1 MKKSVFLLSLM
12 AGIVSISCG
21 QKEEK
26 PADTIIIEQPAQE
39 SEPKVEEEE
48 KDGTS
53 LEVTKDGVKFETKDG
68 DKSTSIKVE
77 GGN

>member
-21 QKEEK
+21 PKEEK

-39 SEPKVEEEE
+39 SEPKVEEEKE
-48 KDGTS
+48 GTS

-68 DKSTSIKVE
+68 DKSTSVKVE

>member
-39 SEPKVEEEE
+39 SAPKVEEE

-68 DKSTSIKVE
+68 DKSTSVKVE
-77 GGN
+77 GN

>member
-39 SEPKVEEEE
+39 SEPKVEEE

-68 DKSTSIKVE
+68 DKSTSVKVE
-77 GGN
+77 GN

>member
-39 SEPKVEEEE
+39 SEPKVEEE

-53 LEVTKDGVKFETKDG
+53 LEVTKDGVKFETKNG